1 MTNITEAPEQDEPF
15 SNDSLEGT
23 HESPQQ
29 KTRIFSSI
37 KDLTQYID
45 AFKIDSGSW
54 ASGIL
59 QNTGEKVYQLTY
71 ISYQG
76 E

>member
-1 MTNITEAPEQDEPF
+1 MTNITEAPEQDEPLPKE
-15 SNDSLEGT
+15 SLEGT

-29 KTRIFSSI
+29 KTRIFRSI
-37 KDLTQYID
+37 NDLTGYID
-45 AFKIDSGSW
+45 TFKIDSGSW

>member
-1 MTNITEAPEQDEPF
+1 MTNITEAPEQDTPLPNEP
-15 SNDSLEGT
+15 LEGT

-29 KTRIFSSI
+29 KTRIFYSI
-37 KDLTQYID
+37 KDLTDYID

-59 QNTGEKVYQLTY
+59 QNTGEKVFQLTY

>member
-1 MTNITEAPEQDEPF
+1 MTNITEAPEQEQIEP
-15 SNDSLEGT
+15 LEGM

-29 KTRIFSSI
+29 KTRIFRTLSA
-37 KDLTQYID
+37 LTDYID
-45 AFKIDSGSW
+45 AFKIDNGSW

-59 QNTGEKVYQLTY
+59 QSTGEKVYQLTY

>member
-1 MTNITEAPEQDEPF
+1 MTNITEAPEQEHIEP
-15 SNDSLEGT
+15 LEGT

-29 KTRIFSSI
+29 KTRIFYSI
-37 KDLTQYID
+37 SDLTDYID

>member
-1 MTNITEAPEQDEPF
+1 MTEVVEAPEQDESF

-29 KTRIFSSI
+29 KTRIFYSLR
-37 KDLTQYID
+37 DLTDYID